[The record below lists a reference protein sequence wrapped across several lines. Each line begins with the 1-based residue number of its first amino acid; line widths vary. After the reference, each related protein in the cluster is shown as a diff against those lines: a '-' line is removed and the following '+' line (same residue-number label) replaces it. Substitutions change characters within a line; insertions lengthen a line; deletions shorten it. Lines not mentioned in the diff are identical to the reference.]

1 MSSSPSARCKF
12 SGFIPNSAFQIPHS
26 KVGREGIEPLAATS
40 IIKGA
45 WFTARHEGHDP
56 VWNVECGIGNAEH
69 WFAHISQAIFR
80 TPHSEFPIPTKSS
93 RVDSNHRST
102 ACKAGAFAARPRD
115 VFDYSEFRI
124 PHSEFKKYPTEESN
138 LVQLFRRQSC
148 IQHTRRAKCCLVLI
162 VAFRSAKMCCCK
174 SGREIRT
181 LTTCFKG
188 KSPVLGIPEWFGL
201 RLEAT
206 TTLRKRLIPDLN
218 RRLCRD
224 RAVSIPN
231 WTNEPTL
238 ISIFKSALRESNSPN
253 RGGSAAL
260 KPISQEHS
268 LSVVA

>member
-1 MSSSPSARCKF
+1 MR
-12 SGFIPNSAFQIPHS
+12 N
-26 KVGREGIEPLAATS
+26 
-40 IIKGA
+40 
-45 WFTARHEGHDP
+45 
-56 VWNVECGIGNAEH
+56 IGLL
-69 WFAHISQAIFR
+69 IFHK
-80 TPHSEFPIPTKSS
+80 PYSEFPIPTKSS

-124 PHSEFKKYPTEESN
+124 PNSPFRIPHSEFKKYPTEESN

-148 IQHTRRAKCCLVLI
+148 IQHTRRAKCLVLI
-162 VAFRSAKMCCCK
+162 VAFRSAKMCCSK